1 VLVVTLGAVN
11 RPPVETTPAVAVHT
25 TAVLLVPCTVAL
37 NCLVPPDVRLALVGD
52 TATLMPVNGTLGE
65 EIVICSCNLL
75 LPPTASLT
83 FTQKFLVTA
92 IVGVPVIAPVFEFR
106 TSPDGNA
113 PAVVENV

>member
-1 VLVVTLGAVN
+1 MVVTLGAVN
-11 RPPVETTPAVAVHT
+11 KPLVEITPAVADHT

-52 TATLMPVNGTLGE
+52 TATLMLVNGTLGE

-106 TSPDGNA
+106 TNPVGNA